1 VFDMEV
7 KEKHLMKPLFA
18 DVESLKWRMDGM
30 EKMLETLIEMYTDV
44 FYEVRGE
51 YVEKIENIQKE
62 GEFERFLSIEDLRRS
77 IEEN

>member
-1 VFDMEV
+1 MEI
-7 KEKHLMKPLFA
+7 KEKNMMKPLFA
-18 DVESLKWRMDGM
+18 DVESLKWRMDGI

-44 FYEVRGE
+44 FYEVRRE
-51 YVEKIENIQKE
+51 YVEKIEKIQKE